1 MDQIRLVDEQISR
14 LDQKQ
19 RKERMRSSVS
29 IPPPRIAQT
38 FEGFKSYHDLEKYSF
53 YTSSPYRHAFES
65 DFSRTKREIL
75 NNEFYEFAED
85 ALEVMKDS
93 GADQSTLNRFW
104 QMLRDI
110 GRSNLKQN
118 DVVTITAIPV
128 DRKQSSQTTFK
139 VDPVLTENV
148 KQTSKSWFTTGQ
160 SVTGNPVQSSQSW
173 FGVDTSPK
181 SEVRVNSSGGFRQ
194 SSRK

>member
-1 MDQIRLVDEQISR
+1 MDQIKSVDEQINR

-38 FEGFKSYHDLEKYSF
+38 FEGFKSYHDLEKYGF
-53 YTSSPYRHAFES
+53 YKSSPYRHGFES
-65 DFSRTKREIL
+65 DFSRPKHEIL
-75 NNEFYEFAED
+75 NDEFYKFAED
-85 ALEVMKDS
+85 SFEVMKDN
-93 GADQSTLNRFW
+93 GANLTTLSQFCL
-104 QMLRDI
+104 MLKDI
-110 GRSNLKQN
+110 GRSNLKRN
-118 DVVTITAIPV
+118 DAVTITAIPV
-128 DRKQSSQTTFK
+128 DTSSRKESTFK
-139 VDPVLTENV
+139 VDPALTENV
-148 KQTSKSWFTTGQ
+148 KQTSKHWFSTGQ
-160 SVTGNPVQSSQSW
+160 SVTGNPIQSSQSW

>member
-1 MDQIRLVDEQISR
+1 MDQIRSVDEQINR

-38 FEGFKSYHDLEKYSF
+38 FEGFKSYHDLEKYGF
-53 YTSSPYRHAFES
+53 YKSSPYRHGFES
-65 DFSRTKREIL
+65 DFSRTKREIF

-118 DVVTITAIPV
+118 DAVVLTAIPV

-139 VDPVLTENV
+139 VDPALTENV
-148 KQTSKSWFTTGQ
+148 KQTSKHWFTTSQ
-160 SVTGNPVQSSQSW
+160 SVTGNPIQSSQSW
-173 FGVDTSPK
+173 FGVDTNPK
-181 SEVRVNSSGGFRQ
+181 SEVRINSSGGFRQ